1 MLERVW
7 RKGTLLPCWW
17 ECKLIQYYGE
27 QYRGSLKN
35 LKLGGDICEIVADF
49 HCRSAEMGLPR
60 WPRGKEPSCQ
70 WRRPKRRGFS
80 PWVGKIPWRRTWQ
93 LTPVFLPGEPHGLR
107 SPAGYMGLQ
116 RVRHDWSDLAH
127 THGRNQHDTKV
138 IFLQLKKIKITQF
151 MWKKKL
157 KLELPNDP
165 AILLLGIYPEKAI
178 TEEDAFTPVFTAA
191 LFTVARAWS
200 QHSCPSADER
210 KEDTV
215 RIYSGRH

>member
-17 ECKLIQYYGE
+17 ECKLVQYYGE

-49 HCRSAEMGLPR
+49 HCHSAEMGLPR

-151 MWKKKL
+151 MWKKKI
-157 KLELPNDP
+157 KTRTTKWPSHPTPGHIPWESHNWRRCIHPSVHCSTVYSSQGVEP
-165 AILLLGIYPEKAI
+165 AQLSIGRW
-178 TEEDAFTPVFTAA
+178 TERRYGAH
-191 LFTVARAWS
+191 L
-200 QHSCPSADER
+200 
-210 KEDTV
+210 
-215 RIYSGRH
+215 